1 MLDEPAEP
9 RRGRGIALVDLA
21 KEDLE
26 LHGVEELEDRI
37 EQLQTEIS
45 RTRSQLDRKK
55 AGRAAADAL
64 FNFGKD

>member
-9 RRGRGIALVDLA
+9 RRGRGAILIDLA

-37 EQLQTEIS
+37 ELLQAEIF
-45 RTRSQLDRKK
+45 RVKAQLDRKK
-55 AGRAAADAL
+55 AGREAADAL
-64 FNFGKD
+64 FKFAKD

>member
-9 RRGRGIALVDLA
+9 RRGRGAALVDLT

-37 EQLQTEIS
+37 EQLQAEIF
-45 RTRSQLDRKK
+45 RTRTQLDRKK
-55 AGRAAADAL
+55 AGRAAADAF

>member
-9 RRGRGIALVDLA
+9 RRGRGLAMVDLTR
-21 KEDLE
+21 EDLD
-26 LHGVEELEDRI
+26 LYGTEELEERI
-37 EQLQTEIS
+37 EQLQAEIF

-64 FNFGKD
+64 FKFGKD